1 MAEASNESLYG
12 PRKSVEE
19 RFPSA
24 QSPGEIWHMVDTS
37 YPKQVL
43 RRPLFDDS
51 GNRLLMGH
59 PLNPRNLVSAQKTYM
74 QRVLEYGYDP
84 NGRGIPEGIEGPG
97 GSTLLLGGKQLALGI
112 YRAIEKDPQNMNCIA
127 VSKDGYQVCLRP
139 KNIPLDVARAI
150 VGHSNLNNR
159 GVKDSVGEK
168 LRAVTDVKLGFAELL
183 NSKKQSKGTL
193 PGKGEYSY
201 HNMYASYLKENWSH
215 KFARWQTFK
224 NSKRCYDNLQTFP
237 LIDDKNMVT
246 AVIDWLDEYGDAEAI
261 EAELDHT
268 LWVMSLWTFKLNQVK
283 NEINKPEEE
292 VRNTDVQLFQELLF
306 CGLEAMVPMYGV
318 GEPGATGRL
327 KGLFGTEPIAAVFTS
342 SLTQEQIEAK
352 MNLIICKIEG
362 EAAKSGSSGPM
373 QQPPKKKAKKTA
385 PPASMFA
392 AKLCGDTVAGEVSW
406 VSTLK
411 SCIAGPFDLLA
422 TYGGSGVCS
431 ADVMCTVVR

>member
-1 MAEASNESLYG
+1 M
-12 PRKSVEE
+12 R
-19 RFPSA
+19 
-24 QSPGEIWHMVDTS
+24 M
-37 YPKQVL
+37 
-43 RRPLFDDS
+43 
-51 GNRLLMGH
+51 
-59 PLNPRNLVSAQKTYM
+59 
-74 QRVLEYGYDP
+74 
-84 NGRGIPEGIEGPG
+84 
-97 GSTLLLGGKQLALGI
+97 STT
-112 YRAIEKDPQNMNCIA
+112 P
-127 VSKDGYQVCLRP
+127 
-139 KNIPLDVARAI
+139 
-150 VGHSNLNNR
+150 
-159 GVKDSVGEK
+159 
-168 LRAVTDVKLGFAELL
+168 T
-183 NSKKQSKGTL
+183 
-193 PGKGEYSY
+193 
-201 HNMYASYLKENWSH
+201 
-215 KFARWQTFK
+215 FARWQTFK

-373 QQPPKKKAKKTA
+373 QQPRRRRPRKRPHLLPCSQRSFVGTQLLVKFLGSRPSRVASQALSIFWPHMAALVYVPQMSCA
-385 PPASMFA
+385 PWS
-392 AKLCGDTVAGEVSW
+392 GD
-406 VSTLK
+406 
-411 SCIAGPFDLLA
+411 CD
-422 TYGGSGVCS
+422 
-431 ADVMCTVVR
+431 